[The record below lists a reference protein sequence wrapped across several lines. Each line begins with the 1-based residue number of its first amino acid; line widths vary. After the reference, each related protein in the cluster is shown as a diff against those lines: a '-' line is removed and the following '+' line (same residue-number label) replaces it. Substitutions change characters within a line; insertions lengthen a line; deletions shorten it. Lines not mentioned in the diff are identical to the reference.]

1 MTSGITLIEPIALIT
16 GLPDEL
22 APAQQQFNNLLARVE
37 QLGQRLAETQA
48 LADTLRPLYGSTLQ
62 PLVARHTAALCEM
75 AAWLDVRLQKTGL
88 SPALRKAAQAMVCTL
103 SEGPARAG
111 NAAMRALHDRNSP
124 QSLADLEKADAADL
138 QAMVDRMAG
147 VQPHLKIAPA
157 GQLAGHTARRAD
169 KPRSAAQKKAHDK
182 QQDVQHALRSI
193 YRQLASALHPDREPD
208 ATARVR
214 KTELMGQANTAY
226 ARRDL
231 VALLTLQALCSHSD
245 AAAMVRMTTEK
256 MATLTRLL
264 KEQAIAMQENLATA
278 MDKVRDEFGLLAC
291 TPVTE
296 TELMRALDAQA
307 RSVAGALAVV
317 QDDLQAMQTDA
328 GLKRRVKQHKKML
341 AARDVL
347 PAYDGL

>member
-1 MTSGITLIEPIALIT
+1 MTSGITPIALIT

-22 APAQQQFNNLLARVE
+22 APAQQQFNNLLARVQ
-37 QLGQRLAETQA
+37 QLSQRLAETQA

-62 PLVARHTAALCEM
+62 PLVTRHAAALREM
-75 AAWLDVRLQKTGL
+75 AAWLDARLQKTGL

-111 NAAMRALHDRNSP
+111 DAAMRALHDRNSP
-124 QSLADLEKADAADL
+124 QSLADMEKADAADL
-138 QAMVDRMAG
+138 QAMVYRVAG
-147 VQPHLKIAPA
+147 VQPHLKITPA
-157 GQLAGHTARRAD
+157 GQTARRAD
-169 KPRSAAQKKAHDK
+169 KPRLAAQKKAHDK

-208 ATARVR
+208 VNARVR
-214 KTELMGQANTAY
+214 KTDLMGQANTAY

-231 VALLTLQALCSHSD
+231 VALLALSTHSD
-245 AAAMVRMTTEK
+245 AAAIVCMTAEK

-264 KEQAIAMQENLATA
+264 KEQAAAVQENLATA

-307 RSVAGALAVV
+307 CSLVDALAVV
-317 QDDLQAMQTDA
+317 QDDMQAMQTGA
-328 GLKRRVKQHKKML
+328 GLKRWVKHHKKML

-347 PAYDGL
+347 PAYNGL